1 MDGCI
6 SLEYDYRHNI
16 YRLFE
21 YEDFEIR
28 DISGDEPSAPPTIRI
43 PPTMDVTREIT
54 WKEEIYKHVKRK
66 GAIAR
71 GANKAF
77 GLVWGQCTPVV
88 QSKLRSLGQCMATNA
103 AYDNQAFLQ
112 LVQGGTFKF
121 DNQKCPYHALC
132 EAEKNFFAFPQGKK
146 MMNDKYCD
154 RFKNNSTVV
163 NKFGG

>member
-1 MDGCI
+1 MWQDEARTKEGGSGGAKDQNGIRFRAVPGRVKEISGFPHVAKQTVACEDLGCHILDIGQLEEFKKTIQKMDGCI

-77 GLVWGQCTPVV
+77 GLVW
-88 QSKLRSLGQCMATNA
+88 
-103 AYDNQAFLQ
+103 
-112 LVQGGTFKF
+112 
-121 DNQKCPYHALC
+121 
-132 EAEKNFFAFPQGKK
+132 
-146 MMNDKYCD
+146 
-154 RFKNNSTVV
+154 
-163 NKFGG
+163 